1 MHVREL
7 ADFLETVAPT
17 GLQESYDNVGIQVGD
32 PEMEVTGVLVTLD
45 ITEETIAESVQKG
58 CNVVIA
64 HHPLIFK
71 GIKRL
76 TGATGSE
83 RAVIGAIRHHIAVII
98 LHTNFDNAPGGL
110 NYHLAGKLGISK
122 PKVLAPTEGSLHK
135 VVTYCPEEAADAVR
149 MAMFTAGGGR
159 IGDYDLCSFNTLG
172 TGTYRP
178 LEGADPYIGVAGA
191 LHSGKEIKIEMIVPS
206 YLSGRVVN
214 AMRKAHPYEEVAH
227 DVLQLV
233 NSDSYSGAGMWGELD
248 ASLTVEGF
256 TERVREVL
264 GAEVI
269 RYSRWEGREIRRIGV
284 CGGSGS
290 FLIEKAIRLGLD
302 ALVTADLKYHAFTDY
317 GRSLLLMDAGHFET
331 ELIMTDIISEAVQK
345 KFTTFAC
352 HISEHLSNPIIY
364 HK

>member
-1 MHVREL
+1 MQVREL
-7 ADFLETVAPT
+7 ADFLEILAPS

-45 ITEETIAESVQKG
+45 ITEETIAESVIKG
-58 CNVVIA
+58 CNVVVA

-83 RAVIGAIRHHIAVII
+83 RAVIGAIRHHIAIII
-98 LHTNFDNAPGGL
+98 LHTNFDNAPKGL
-110 NYHLAGKLGISK
+110 NHHLAIKLGIRK
-122 PKVLAPTEGSLHK
+122 PTVLSPIEGSLHK
-135 VVTYCPEEAADAVR
+135 VVTFCPIEAVESVR
-149 MAMFTAGGGR
+149 EAMFTAGGGR
-159 IGDYDLCSFNTLG
+159 IGDYDQCSYNTDG

-178 LEGADPYIGVAGA
+178 LEGADPYIGVAGE
-191 LHSGKEIKIEMIVPS
+191 LHSGKEIRVEMVVPS

-214 AMRKAHPYEEVAH
+214 AMRKAHPYEEVAY
-227 DVLQLV
+227 DVLPLV
-233 NSDSYSGAGMWGELD
+233 NSDPFSGAGMWGELD
-248 ASLTVEGF
+248 ASLSVEGF
-256 TERVREVL
+256 IERVRKVL

-269 RYSRWEGREIRRIGV
+269 RYSRFEGREIRRIGV

-331 ELIMTDIISEAVQK
+331 EVIMTDFISEAVRK
-345 KFTTFAC
+345 NFTTFAC
-352 HISEHLSNPIIY
+352 HISEYLRNPIIY